1 MITESLIQAIDRGRE
16 GKEQGYSIGLPKL
29 EQVID
34 GVTKGTY
41 TLIAA
46 ESGVGKVVLCFI
58 LIFIVL
64 LWII

>member
-29 EQVID
+29 EQIID

-46 ESGVGKVVLCFI
+46 ESGVGCKN
-58 LIFIVL
+58 
-64 LWII
+64 

>member
-34 GVTKGTY
+34 GVCKGVY

-46 ESGVGKVVLCFI
+46 ESGVGCNF
-58 LIFIVL
+58 
-64 LWII
+64 